1 MSDIDPQRVSCP
13 GCGKGYRWDTQLVG
27 RAVECRKCGARFEVP
42 DAPGL
47 PGIRLDT
54 PVTDDGT
61 YELDLG
67 EDERHPDAP
76 EPVAVPAND
85 GKCPACNSKIS
96 DRAVICLNCGFN
108 LKQGERIQTSV
119 VNAPD
124 EPDDTE
130 PTDTGRAAGPGPLM
144 AATAVGTA
152 ALSARRRVDQD
163 EIAAETARHHR
174 FMDYKLPA
182 ILLAVGAVFALFNI
196 LLLAPASPSLTG
208 QGHNQAALTTPQV
221 MIYQT
226 IDAAGSFVL
235 NGVLLFVGLIIL
247 VQLFGAAFGEIFSV
261 ILKIA
266 AIVLLVGEVLA
277 AVFFAFDIAT
287 GGYGFLAIL
296 FNWFIY
302 LGLMCAMCIKLL
314 DLDVTE
320 LRVLIVFIIVGR
332 IATQYGLAALLMMIF

>member
-1 MSDIDPQRVSCP
+1 MSDTESQRVTCP
-13 GCGKGYRWDTQLVG
+13 GCGKGYKWDTHLVG
-27 RAVECRKCGARFEVP
+27 RAVECRQCTVRFEVP
-42 DAPGL
+42 NAPGS
-47 PGIRLDT
+47 PGLRLDS

-85 GKCPACNSKIS
+85 GKCPACNNKIS

-124 EPDDTE
+124 EPDE
-130 PTDTGRAAGPGPLM
+130 TDTADAPPAAGPGAHM

-152 ALSARRRVDQD
+152 ALSARRRIDQD
-163 EIAAETARHHR
+163 ELAAETARHHR

-182 ILLAVGAVFALFNI
+182 ILLVIGAVFGLANI

-208 QGHNQAALTTPQV
+208 KGHHQPALTTPQA

-226 IDAAGSFVL
+226 IDSAGSFVL
-235 NGVLLFVGLIIL
+235 NAALLFVGLLIL
-247 VQLFGAAFGEIFSV
+247 VQLFGAAFGEVFSV

-266 AIVLLVGEVLA
+266 AIVLVVGEVLA
-277 AVFFAFDIAT
+277 AVFFAFDIAS
-287 GGYGFLAIL
+287 GGYGYMAIL

-302 LGLMCAMCIKLL
+302 LGLMCVMCIKLL
-314 DLDVTE
+314 DLDITE
-320 LRVLIVFIIVGR
+320 LRLLIVFIIVGR
-332 IATQYGLAALLMMIF
+332 IGTQYGINALVMMIF

>member
-1 MSDIDPQRVSCP
+1 MNDTDPQRVSCP

-108 LKQGERIQTSV
+108 LRQGERIQTSV

-130 PTDTGRAAGPGPLM
+130 PTDTGRPAGPGPLM
-144 AATAVGTA
+144 AAPAVGTA

-163 EIAAETARHHR
+163 EIAAETARHHQ

-182 ILLAVGAVFALFNI
+182 ILLAVGAVIALVNI
-196 LLLAPASPSLTG
+196 LVLAPAAPSMAGPG
-208 QGHNQAALTTPQV
+208 QGAFSRMEV
-221 MIYQT
+221 MIYEA
-226 IDAAGSFVL
+226 INSAGSFVL
-235 NGVLLFVGLIIL
+235 NAALLFVGLIIL
-247 VQLFGAAFGEIFSV
+247 VQLFGAAFGEVFSV

-277 AVFFAFDIAT
+277 AIFFAFDIAT
-287 GGYGFLAIL
+287 GGFGYLAIL

-314 DLDVTE
+314 DLDITE

-332 IATQYGLAALLMMIF
+332 IATEYGLAALLMMIF